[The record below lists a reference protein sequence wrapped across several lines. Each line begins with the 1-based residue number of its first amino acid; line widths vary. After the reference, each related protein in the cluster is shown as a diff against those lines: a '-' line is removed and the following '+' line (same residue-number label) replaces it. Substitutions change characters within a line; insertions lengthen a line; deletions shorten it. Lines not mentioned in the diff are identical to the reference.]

1 MVVPTGQPVGIR
13 NLEEML
19 SVSPRLRRSELAVPA
34 SNPKMIGK
42 AAGAGA
48 DLVFLDLEDAVAPT
62 QKAAARQ
69 NVIDGFSTHDWG
81 STVRCFRMNGVHTEW
96 AVDDLTEVIG
106 AAGNHI
112 DVVMVPM
119 VRSPRDIWFVETLL
133 SHLERKH
140 RLERPIAI
148 EALIEEAEALANVES
163 IAAASPRLEALILGF
178 GDLSASLGMRAGRL
192 DYPGDVWHHA
202 RARMI
207 AAARSHGVE
216 PIDGPYPVITD
227 SDGYRVEANSAAA
240 LGAAGKWCLHPSQ
253 IPIANEVFAPTAQEV
268 DHAVSA
274 LNAIE
279 AAVLAGSGVAVH
291 NGTMVDAASARVF
304 EATVQ
309 RALAC
314 GMAVGELRTPA
325 DALVGSQS

>member
-1 MVVPTGQPVGIR
+1 MSR
-13 NLEEML
+13 
-19 SVSPRLRRSELAVPA
+19 RLRRSELAVPA

-48 DLVFLDLEDAVAPT
+48 DLAFLDLEDAVAPS
-62 QKAAARQ
+62 QKAAARR

-81 STVRCFRMNGVHTEW
+81 STVRCFRMNGVHTAW
-96 AVDDLTEVIG
+96 AVDDLTEVVG
-106 AAGNHI
+106 AAGNHV
-112 DVVMVPM
+112 DVVMVPK

-140 RLERPIAI
+140 GLQRSIGI
-148 EALIEEAEALANVES
+148 EVLIEEAEALANVES

-178 GDLSASLGMRAGRL
+178 GDLSASLGMRAGCL

-207 AAARSHGVE
+207 AAARSHGVD
-216 PIDGPYPVITD
+216 PIDGPYPAIAD
-227 SDGYRVEANSAAA
+227 SDGYRVEANCAAA
-240 LGAAGKWCLHPSQ
+240 LGAVGKWCLHPSQ

-268 DHAVSA
+268 DHALSV
-274 LNAIE
+274 LKTIE
-279 AAVLAGSGVAVH
+279 AAARAGSGAAVH
-291 NGTMVDAASARVF
+291 NGMMVDAASARIF

-309 RALAC
+309 RAHAC
-314 GMAVGELRTPA
+314 GMAVG
-325 DALVGSQS
+325 DAPPPVDAVVGSQP